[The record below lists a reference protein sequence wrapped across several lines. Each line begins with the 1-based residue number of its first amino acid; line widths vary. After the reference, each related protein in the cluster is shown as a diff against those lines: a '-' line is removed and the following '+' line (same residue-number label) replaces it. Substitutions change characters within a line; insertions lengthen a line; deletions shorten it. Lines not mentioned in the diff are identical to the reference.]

1 MEPVVLRTE
10 RLLLDQPVASDVDTI
25 AEYCRDPLFEEFLT
39 TPWPYT
45 RQHAEGFVDRMVPA
59 GWASGSEATWAI
71 RAHEDGPLLGVIA
84 IRTARNDVGF
94 WLGADERGNGYM
106 QEALGAVAQWA
117 FTGGVIAQTDSIAW
131 EAIAGNV
138 ASAAVARGAGFT
150 FTGTSPAAAPA
161 RDGAHPT
168 SWHGVLLR
176 SNNLAQARESWPAE
190 TRA

>member
-1 MEPVVLRTE
+1 
-10 RLLLDQPVASDVDTI
+10 
-25 AEYCRDPLFEEFLT
+25 
-39 TPWPYT
+39 
-45 RQHAEGFVDRMVPA
+45 
-59 GWASGSEATWAI
+59 
-71 RAHEDGPLLGVIA
+71 
-84 IRTARNDVGF
+84 
-94 WLGADERGNGYM
+94 
-106 QEALGAVAQWA
+106 
-117 FTGGVIAQTDSIAW
+117 
-131 EAIAGNV
+131 V